1 MKPGTQADLRRHLK
15 AECGIDVTKNAI
27 SLLYL
32 ADDYRIHKTKQGKI
46 KIEETAK
53 SLVDSGFG
61 ERSAKLKARNGEK
74 KPGKANDSKNSS
86 SSEQPPEEN
95 IQDYIDGKKQVTLA
109 SPRSIITRYKEFQQA
124 EKERINNEKAM
135 KKLVDFDKTAELV
148 FNFFRSLRD
157 DLLEVDKRVGPISNM
172 AATKNEAK
180 KIISEE
186 INRILTSK
194 AGDEYRFDDALK
206 KKIIQILKA
215 QLR

>member
-1 MKPGTQADLRRHLK
+1 MKPGTQAALLRHLK
-15 AECGIDVTKNAI
+15 SECGIDVTKNAI

-74 KPGKANDSKNSS
+74 KPEKSDKKETPS
-86 SSEQPPEEN
+86 PPEDID
-95 IQDYIDGKKQVTLA
+95 IQDYIDGKKKIDLS
-109 SPRSIITRYKEFQQA
+109 SPRSLIVRYKEFQQA